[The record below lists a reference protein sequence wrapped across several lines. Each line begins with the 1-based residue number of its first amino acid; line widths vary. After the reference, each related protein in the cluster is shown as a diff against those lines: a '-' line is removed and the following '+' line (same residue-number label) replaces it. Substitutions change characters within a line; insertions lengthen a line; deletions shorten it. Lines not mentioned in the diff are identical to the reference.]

1 MSKYSASYGSYE
13 KLIQE
18 WVDKSQKSQL
28 LKRLWL
34 KEPELWTKTASAHK
48 EIKNRLGWLTI
59 ARTMKTRLGELNA
72 YRDEVKAAGYTQAVL
87 LGMGGSSLGSE
98 VLQTVLG
105 NAEGFPQLYI
115 IDSTDPG
122 RVKDIESKL
131 DMAKTLFI
139 VSSKSGGTIELV
151 SLFKYFFDQVK
162 KVNPA
167 HPGTQF
173 VAITDPNT
181 ALAQTA
187 KDHKFGKVF
196 LAPEDVGGRFS
207 ALTVFGLVPACVI
220 GADIAKLLETAD
232 RLMGKCVI
240 EISSSENAALELG
253 VAMAVL
259 AESGRDKLTLITS
272 EKFACF
278 GDWVEQLVA
287 ESTGK
292 EDMGIVPVAHEPL
305 LEADTYGP
313 DRFFVVLQDET
324 LTKEALQKVSE
335 LEKAGHPVFSIRL
348 KDGYDLGGE
357 FFRWEMATAIACA
370 LLKVNAFDQPDVQAA
385 KESGKRFLERVKM
398 GLKVELKTTALTPDT
413 FWENAEAGD
422 YVAILAFLPDR
433 EPIRKRLEAFRD
445 DIRKRTRLAA
455 TLGFGPRYLH
465 STGQLHKGGP
475 NNGLYIL
482 ITAPAA
488 EDLAVPGEAYS
499 FGQLELAQAMGDFE
513 ALENKA
519 RWLYHVRLSELSDSS
534 LDEACQKLEASLSA
548 VAL

>member
-1 MSKYSASYGSYE
+1 MSRHSASYGQYQT
-13 KLIQE
+13 LIQE
-18 WVDKSQKSQL
+18 WIDKSQKTQL

-34 KEPELWTKTASAHK
+34 KEPELWTKKTAAHK
-48 EIKNRLGWLTI
+48 EIKNRLGWLTV
-59 ARTMKTRLGELNA
+59 ARAMKPRLAEFNA
-72 YRDEVKAAGYTQAVL
+72 YKEEIKKAGYTQAVL

-98 VLQTVLG
+98 VLQKVIG
-105 NAEGFPQLYI
+105 NAEGFPELFI

-122 RVKDIESKL
+122 RIKDIQAKL
-131 DMAKTLFI
+131 DLAKTLFI

-151 SLFKYFFDQVK
+151 SLFKYFFDQVS
-162 KVNPA
+162 KVNPTD
-167 HPGTQF
+167 PGSQF

-181 ALAQTA
+181 ALQKTAQE
-187 KDHKFGKVF
+187 HKFGKVF

-207 ALTVFGLVPACVI
+207 ALTVFGLIPACVI
-220 GADIAKLLETAD
+220 GADVAKILESAD

-240 EISSSENAALELG
+240 EISPSENAALELG

-259 AESGRDKLTLITS
+259 TESGRDKLTLITS
-272 EKFACF
+272 EKFESL

-292 EDMGIVPVAHEPL
+292 EDMGIVPVVHEPL

-313 DRFFVVLQDET
+313 DRFFVVIQDET
-324 LTKEALQKVSE
+324 MSKETLQKVSE
-335 LEKAGHPVFSIRL
+335 LEKAGHPVFTIRL
-348 KDGYDLGGE
+348 KEAYDLGGE

-370 LLKVNAFDQPDVQAA
+370 LLKINAFDQPDVQAA
-385 KESGKRFLERVKM
+385 KECCKRFLEQVKL
-398 GLKVELKTTALTPDT
+398 GKKVALRTTDLTPDM

-433 EPIRKRLEAFRD
+433 EAIRKRLEAFRD
-445 DIRKRTRLAA
+445 DVRKRTRLAA

-482 ITAPAA
+482 ITAPTE
-488 EDLAVPGEAYS
+488 EDLSVPGEAYS

-513 ALENKA
+513 ALEGKA
-519 RWLYHVRLSELSDSS
+519 RWMVHLRLNEFSDKA
-534 LDEACQKLEASLSA
+534 LDEALQKLGSAVSA